1 MKTYNDAVKEML
13 DDLTTFAYENNFAPQ
28 PFNASEVL
36 QKLTDRYKT
45 KLDGSVPLG
54 AQVSR
59 DCARTYPQYIM
70 SETIAHGEREYH
82 HLEILFKTD
91 SHIKFKDVDSGLI
104 TVLPIKEYETLYR
117 YEEQLEIK

>member
-1 MKTYNDAVKEML
+1 MKTYIDAIKEML
-13 DDLTTFAYENNFAPQ
+13 DDLATFRHENGFAPQ
-28 PFNASEVL
+28 PFAVAEIFE
-36 QKLTDRYKT
+36 KLIDRYKA
-45 KLDGSVPLG
+45 KLDASVPLG

-59 DCARTYPQYIM
+59 DCTRTYPQYIM
-70 SETIAHGEREYH
+70 SESIAHGEREYH

-91 SHIKFKDVDSGLI
+91 YHIKFRDVDSGLI